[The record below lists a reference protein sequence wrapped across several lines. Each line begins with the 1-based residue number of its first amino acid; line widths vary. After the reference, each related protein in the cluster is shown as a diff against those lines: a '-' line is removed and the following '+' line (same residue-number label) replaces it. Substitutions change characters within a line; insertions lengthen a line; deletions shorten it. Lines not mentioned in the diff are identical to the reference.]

1 MITSKT
7 VNFPKRPYDI
17 NDPNT
22 FITTIFG
29 SAQSGRSGDVTV
41 IGSGNLTFDRTMIL
55 STTQGIES
63 AGNISITSS
72 DSITFKNNSQI
83 TAQTSS
89 TGQAGNIDLKAGTS
103 ILFNAGT
110 GLFANTTLGST
121 GSGGNIA
128 IASQSLTL
136 QDGAAIAVD
145 SLGSGIGGSINIFS
159 DYLSLLSGS
168 ITASTANT
176 NGGNINLNIPSILL
190 MRYASDI
197 SATASSRGRSSGNG
211 GNIDINAGFIVAL
224 KGENSNI
231 SANAF
236 TGNGGNININ
246 TNGIYGL
253 EFRSQLTD
261 FSDITASSQFGL
273 QGNVLVTTIGID
285 PSHGLTA
292 LPVNLVDPS
301 KQINQSCALGG
312 NLSNRQNRFTIAGRG
327 GLPKSPSDEL
337 ASTQPLVEL
346 TELVPSSTNQ
356 ISAIEQKQEFMKEVP
371 QHIVEANAIVKDN
384 YGKIR
389 LINSSQPLSP
399 AIPQVACTQ

>member
-29 SAQSGRSGDVTV
+29 TAQSGRSGDVTV

-55 STTQGIES
+55 STTQGIEA
-63 AGNISITSS
+63 AGNISITSP
-72 DSITFKNNSQI
+72 DSIAFKNNSQI

-89 TGQAGNIDLKAGTS
+89 KGQAGNIDLKAGKS
-103 ILFNAGT
+103 ILFGAGT
-110 GLFANTTLGST
+110 GLFANTTIGST
-121 GSGGNIA
+121 GNGGNIA

-136 QDGAAIAVD
+136 QDGAAIAVG
-145 SLGSGIGGSINIFS
+145 SLGSGLGGNIDISSNF
-159 DYLSLLSGS
+159 LSLLNGSS
-168 ITASTANT
+168 ITAATANT

-197 SATASSRGRSSGNG
+197 NTNAGISGTGVGGNG

-285 PSHGLTA
+285 PSRGLTA
-292 LPVNLVDPS
+292 LPINLVDPS

-327 GLPKSPSDEL
+327 GLPKKS
-337 ASTQPLVEL
+337 
-346 TELVPSSTNQ
+346 
-356 ISAIEQKQEFMKEVP
+356 
-371 QHIVEANAIVKDN
+371 
-384 YGKIR
+384 
-389 LINSSQPLSP
+389 
-399 AIPQVACTQ
+399 